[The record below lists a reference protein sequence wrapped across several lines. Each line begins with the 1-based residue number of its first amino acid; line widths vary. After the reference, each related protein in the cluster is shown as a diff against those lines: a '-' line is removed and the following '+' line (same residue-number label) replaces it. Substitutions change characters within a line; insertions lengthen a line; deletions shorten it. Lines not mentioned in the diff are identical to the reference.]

1 MLGQAAGYATSA
13 LGYLATAAGKPLL
26 VKEIAQACDIPAP
39 YLAKIINTL
48 RHVGLV
54 ETQRGVGGGVTL
66 ARKPSEVSLYD
77 IAELLADPICN
88 KRCMLGV
95 AECSDQRACPAH
107 RFWTEQRGTVIEFL
121 KKTSIADIAAFETR
135 RRSRAMNPGTAHVGL
150 SVSAAAPKK

>member
-66 ARKPSEVSLYD
+66 ARSPSEISLYD

-88 KRCMLGV
+88 RRCMLGV

-107 RFWTEQRGTVIEFL
+107 RFWTEQRGNEIEFL

-135 RRSRAMNPGTAHVGL
+135 RRSRALHPGTSNVNLG
-150 SVSAAAPKK
+150 VSAPSPKK